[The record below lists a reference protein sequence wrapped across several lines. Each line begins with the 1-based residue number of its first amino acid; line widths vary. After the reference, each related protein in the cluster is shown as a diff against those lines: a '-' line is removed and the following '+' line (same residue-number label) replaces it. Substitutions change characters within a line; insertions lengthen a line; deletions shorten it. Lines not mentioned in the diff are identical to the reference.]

1 MTEMKKIILIA
12 MASVVC
18 FSHAHASTY
27 CGKVEATYYDKAD
40 GGPGVVYELL
50 LKNNQKS
57 NRLSINVASKNPN
70 EEKLKKSIMNLID
83 FESDY
88 CFEGIVKG
96 QTLNFES
103 VKLDDVE

>member
-1 MTEMKKIILIA
+1 MKKIILIA

-57 NRLSINVASKNPN
+57 NRLSIN
-70 EEKLKKSIMNLID
+70 LID